1 MLIGNRL
8 ILSPMHH
15 QQRAGW
21 SRKRLKPRRLN
32 LFIQFINTRHPK
44 GITEILL
51 QTRPGMAKKAIIKG
65 ASQVDHRTQTWIGRG
80 NPTGQIT
87 PKAHP
92 KDSDVVTVNT
102 RVTRK
107 DCQRLTDNTLIL
119 VTHGL
124 STPGNPLTWTIKG
137 KGRQATAVEHL

>member
-1 MLIGNRL
+1 MFIGNRL
-8 ILSPMHH
+8 ILSPMYH
-15 QQRAGW
+15 QQRAGRGW
-21 SRKRLKPRRLN
+21 KYLKPRWLN
-32 LFIQFINTRHPK
+32 LFIQFINTRYPK

-65 ASQVDHRTQTWIGRG
+65 TSQVDRRTQTWIGRG
-80 NPTGQIT
+80 SPTGQVT

-119 VTHGL
+119 ITHGL
-124 STPGNPLTWTIKG
+124 STPGNPLAWAIKG